1 MNLAAQQDRSFRRNR
16 VITIS
21 LAALCLSFQA
31 LSIYGVALFLPEIRK
46 DLGISFTE
54 GGALSAALTIVYAL
68 MQVPAGYLVDRFGS
82 RIIFFYGSLGNV
94 ILSLAFGLISS
105 YWQGIASQ
113 AVSGVFRGLLFVSST
128 TLLTSWF
135 SPSRRA
141 TAIGL
146 STMGVFAGQLLVNG
160 LGPPLADIANW
171 RLPFIVFSSMGAL
184 VSLFYLRFVK
194 EFPRTGSTQKIS
206 LLEMS
211 KVLRYRSIWF
221 CCGIQYVRHAL
232 FVGIGFWLPSL
243 LIEEKG
249 IALQVAGIIMAFRA
263 LVLVPSNLM
272 GGYVSDKLRNPVLV
286 IGISLVI
293 LLITTAVMVR
303 VDNIALLLVIIL
315 VNAFF
320 AQFYFGSLFVIP
332 VEILGSRMAGTATGF
347 TNLFANLGSFTFAY
361 LLGVLKDASGSFESG
376 FNTMAVMCIVGLVF
390 TILLGRIKPK
400 AVQTAGRVA
409 SK

>member
-1 MNLAAQQDRSFRRNR
+1 MNLATQQDRSFSRNR

-94 ILSLAFGLISS
+94 IFSLVFGLISS

-146 STMGVFAGQLLVNG
+146 STMGVFVGQLLINS
-160 LGPPLADIANW
+160 LGPPLAEIANW
-171 RLPFIVFSSMGAL
+171 RLPFIVFSSTGAL
-184 VSLFYLRFVK
+184 VSLVYLRFVK
-194 EFPRTGSTQKIS
+194 ESPRTGSTQKIS

-211 KVLRYRSIWF
+211 QVLRYRSIWF
-221 CCGIQYVRHAL
+221 CCVIQYIRHAL
-232 FVGIGFWLPSL
+232 FVGIAFWLPSL

-249 IALQVAGIIMAFRA
+249 IALQVAGAIMAVRA
-263 LVLVPSNLM
+263 CVLVPSNLM
-272 GGYVSDKLRNPVLV
+272 GGYVSDRLRNPVLV

-293 LLITTAVMVR
+293 LLITTTLLVR
-303 VDNIALLLVIIL
+303 VDNIALLIVIIL

-332 VEILGSRMAGTATGF
+332 VEILGSRMAGTAIGF
-347 TNLFANLGSFTFAY
+347 ANLFANLGSFTCAY
-361 LLGVLKDASGSFESG
+361 LLGVLKDVSGSFESG
-376 FNTMAVMCIVGLVF
+376 FYTMAGMCIVGLLF

-400 AVQTAGRVA
+400 TVTTAGYDVIG
-409 SK
+409 